1 MASTLGRADGHD
13 GAITDPVDN
22 RAGMWTTRAEGQD
35 AAAAGA
41 LLDDE
46 LLVEEPLEEL
56 SLLLLLDEAAEPLDS
71 DLLSVFVSVFVS
83 GTVAPERLSV
93 R

>member
-1 MASTLGRADGHD
+1 MASTLGRAGPHD

-22 RAGMWTTRAEGQD
+22 RTGMWTTRPEGQD
-35 AAAAGA
+35 AAAAGV
-41 LLDDE
+41 LLDEE
-46 LLVEEPLEEL
+46 LLDEEVLEEL
-56 SLLLLLDEAAEPLDS
+56 SLLLLDEAAEPLDS
-71 DLLSVFVSVFVS
+71 DLLSLFVSVLVS

>member
-1 MASTLGRADGHD
+1 
-13 GAITDPVDN
+13 VDN
-22 RAGMWTTRAEGQD
+22 RVGLWTTRPGSQD
-35 AAAAGA
+35 AAAAGVLLDEE

-46 LLVEEPLEEL
+46 VVEEL
-56 SLLLLLDEAAEPLDS
+56 SLLLLDEAAEPLDS
-71 DLLSVFVSVFVS
+71 DLLSLFVSVLVS